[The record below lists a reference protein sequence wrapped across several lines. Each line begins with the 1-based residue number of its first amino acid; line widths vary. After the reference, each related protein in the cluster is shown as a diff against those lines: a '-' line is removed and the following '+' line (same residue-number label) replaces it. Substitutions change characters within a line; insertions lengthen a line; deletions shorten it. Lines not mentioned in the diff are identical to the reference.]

1 MEALL
6 KVMVVDDE
14 REIADYIGSL
24 IEGLFPE
31 LAEISI
37 LYSGPKA
44 LEALKTAPCDLLV
57 TDIRMPVTDGFALL
71 DYVVSAALDVE
82 IVFLT
87 AFKEFDYIYQ
97 ALLQKPIS
105 YLIKTER
112 EEVLLKTL
120 SHKLQEIARSRT
132 AADIVPKS
140 GRISEIAAARGAPAF
155 EAAEPAGLDA
165 DGANDV
171 SQVAINLVRNY
182 IREHI
187 EQGVSLSALADHF
200 HYNSCYLSRAF
211 SKVCGQKLNDY
222 IMQCKIAAAKKY
234 LAETDSQI
242 GKIADRLGYQSPQ
255 AFIRFFRNKVGM
267 SADEWR
273 RFHARTE

>member
-1 MEALL
+1 MEELL

-14 REIADYIGSL
+14 REIADYIGEL
-24 IEGLFPE
+24 ITGLLPE
-31 LAEISI
+31 LDVSV

-44 LEALKTAPCDLLV
+44 LEALKAAPCDLLV

-71 DYVVSAALDVE
+71 DYVVAASLDVE

-97 ALLQKPIS
+97 ALLQKPIT
-105 YLIKTER
+105 YLVKTER
-112 EEVLLKTL
+112 EEVLLNTL
-120 SHKLQEIARSRT
+120 GHKLREIARGRT
-132 AADIVPKS
+132 FAGGMLQS
-140 GRISEIAAARGAPAF
+140 GRISGAAARRPGL
-155 EAAEPAGLDA
+155 EPAETALPDA

-171 SQVAINLVRNY
+171 SQVAVHLVRNY

-200 HYNSCYLSRAF
+200 HYNPCYLSRAF
-211 SKVCGQKLNDY
+211 SRVCGQKLNDY

-273 RFHARTE
+273 RFHARSE